1 MSAGFFGIA
10 FHCFTK
16 EKIDGSCES
25 EHCYIETVTWR
36 YTFLNFEFDKWI
48 VGCMSDPT
56 ACLLYK
62 SLVTCANA
70 NRRLSHSNTY
80 EHNLIQHKSQ
90 DNSDNEWY
98 G

>member
-1 MSAGFFGIA
+1 
-10 FHCFTK
+10 
-16 EKIDGSCES
+16 
-25 EHCYIETVTWR
+25 
-36 YTFLNFEFDKWI
+36 
-48 VGCMSDPT
+48 MSDPT
-56 ACLLYK
+56 ACILYK